1 MILGREGKSY
11 IPILGKASHAS
22 RLLYRTTDNDGSE
35 EIWSVLSQ
43 NGVGGKW
50 HSLRLWL
57 VEYGIHTE
65 NYYSIPRIQVDSQ
78 SVPRVCP
85 ESIGGQGS
93 TN

>member
-1 MILGREGKSY
+1 M
-11 IPILGKASHAS
+11 ILGKASHAS

-57 VEYGIHTE
+57 VENGIHTE
-65 NYYSIPRIQVDSQ
+65 NYYGVDSSDHVTCHMVHRQ
-78 SVPRVCP
+78 GAILPRHLALA
-85 ESIGGQGS
+85 GS
-93 TN
+93 KGYI